1 MNKMEESSYCKDDI
15 YELIHKLIE
24 GETNENDFSDEYY
37 IAYIYYSDYWNT
49 SGNLNETELSLFN
62 QLAETANSLVSFAE
76 MKLSYNE
83 VMILKERLKSKAIQI
98 SKKMF
103 IPNLL
108 EQYFCDRIST
118 INFCNK
124 FYEWYDMG
132 IYRDEMDQNK
142 RIWFDELSIIA
153 GRYSEFSEDHKIA
166 PKFYTTEAEI
176 KAKVK
181 DILQLLQTNLP
192 QCC

>member
-1 MNKMEESSYCKDDI
+1 MIFQTNI
-15 YELIHKLIE
+15 ILLIL
-24 GETNENDFSDEYY
+24 
-37 IAYIYYSDYWNT
+37 YYSDYWNT
-49 SGNLNETELSLFN
+49 SGNLNKTELSLFN